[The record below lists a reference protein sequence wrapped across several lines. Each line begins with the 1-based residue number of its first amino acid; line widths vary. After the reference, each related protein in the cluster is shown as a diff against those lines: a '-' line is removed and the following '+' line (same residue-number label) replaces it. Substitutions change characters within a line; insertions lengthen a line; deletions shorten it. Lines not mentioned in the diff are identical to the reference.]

1 MVWNQRP
8 NILWYCAD
16 GQRYDTI
23 HTLNN
28 PADRTSNL
36 DRLVERGV
44 SFTRAYCQ
52 NPIGTPSRVSFLT
65 GRYPATT
72 HVYRNGLAR
81 FPLGEVLVSRLL
93 ADV

>member
-1 MVWNQRP
+1 MARNQRP

-23 HTLNN
+23 HALNS
-28 PADRTSNL
+28 PAARTPHL

-52 NPIGTPSRVSFLT
+52 NPICTPSRVSFLT

-72 HVYRNGLAR
+72 HVYPKGTWYYSNGITLQK
-81 FPLGEVLVSRLL
+81 
-93 ADV
+93 

>member
-1 MVWNQRP
+1 MVWNQCP

-28 PADRTSNL
+28 PAARTPNL
-36 DRLVERGV
+36 DRLVKQGV
-44 SFTRAYCQ
+44 SFIRADCQ
-52 NPIGTPSRVSFLT
+52 NPICIPSRVSFLT

-72 HVYRNGLAR
+72 HVYRNGHAR
-81 FPLGEVLVSRLL
+81 FPLGKVLVSRLL